1 LRRGNSRVHIV
12 GAECDNMK
20 KSNYIDYSKP
30 EQEFDEGAILRNKH
44 TGLTLT
50 ITGKYVTETGSIR
63 YNVIKEG
70 EEDWPTSEGSFH
82 LNHNFEL
89 ISNPLTEE
97 LKTLRIKCIKILK
110 EADAKF
116 LRRIAD
122 SVLMETRSEE
132 E

>member
-1 LRRGNSRVHIV
+1 
-12 GAECDNMK
+12 
-20 KSNYIDYSKP
+20 
-30 EQEFDEGAILRNKH
+30 
-44 TGLTLT
+44 
-50 ITGKYVTETGSIR
+50 
-63 YNVIKEG
+63 
-70 EEDWPTSEGSFH
+70 
-82 LNHNFEL
+82 L

>member
-1 LRRGNSRVHIV
+1 
-12 GAECDNMK
+12 MK
-20 KSNYIDYSKP
+20 KSDYIDYSKP

-63 YNVIKEG
+63 YKVIKEG
-70 EEDWPTSEGSFH
+70 EEDQPTSEGSFH
-82 LNHNFEL
+82 LNHNFEM

-116 LRRIAD
+116 LQRIAD